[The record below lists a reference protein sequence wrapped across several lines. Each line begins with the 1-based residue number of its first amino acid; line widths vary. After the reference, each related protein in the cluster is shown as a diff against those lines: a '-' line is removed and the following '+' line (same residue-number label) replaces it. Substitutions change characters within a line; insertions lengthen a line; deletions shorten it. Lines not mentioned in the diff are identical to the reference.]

1 MAKKSKKSKKCHT
14 FLILLII
21 GIAILIGS
29 IPLYIVGINKTNN
42 QIDNCINPLSKTCGI
57 NINYNIEE
65 LIALC
70 MSSLG
75 MLMAVFFG
83 LLYATCKK

>member
-1 MAKKSKKSKKCHT
+1 MTKRGKKSKKCQT

-21 GIAILIGS
+21 GIVILIGS
-29 IPLYIVGINKTNN
+29 IPLYIVGINKTNR
-42 QIDNCINPLSKTCGI
+42 QIDNCIWGRSETCQI

-75 MLMAVFFG
+75 MLMAMMFG
-83 LLYATCKK
+83 LMYATCKK